1 MDSRYSEERCPE
13 CKSHLIFT
21 ETQSS
26 VHYGRLDCPKCRKFI
41 RWVKNPKK
49 EKVRSRTSKY
59 KIKDIVEYHKFEEA
73 FCFFCLRTKEQLGEK
88 ETLTIDHIKE
98 LNEGGTNG
106 IENLQILCSACHKLK
121 NWCRLYVNWHLNKK
135 KRKENDS

>member
-1 MDSRYSEERCPE
+1 MNSYYSEEICPK
-13 CKSHLIFT
+13 CKGHLLFT
-21 ETQSS
+21 RTQGYS
-26 VHYGRLDCPKCRKFI
+26 VHYGRLDCPKCKKFI
-41 RWVKNPKK
+41 KWVKNPNK
-49 EKVRSRTSKY
+49 EERRRKTSKY
-59 KIKDIVEYHKFEEA
+59 EIKDIVEYHNFEEA

-135 KRKENDS
+135 EEK